1 MRTTDRVMP
10 PKLLRLVVAIAG
22 CIAGSAAAWA
32 VDGPF
37 LTTVGTSKSPPGS
50 ERLCQDVAGVCARR
64 APGRRLA
71 GEAER
76 AAATAVNGAVNRRL
90 TPFIDPMGIGTSWV
104 PPAGQVGDCKHY
116 AVTKKSE
123 LVAAGVDPRRLLL
136 AIVARPD
143 NVLHAV
149 LVYRTEA
156 GDLILDSVSDRIIG
170 WRETAY
176 TVIKMQNPADPARWA
191 LVLEGPRARR
201 G

>member
-1 MRTTDRVMP
+1 MAAA
-10 PKLLRLVVAIAG
+10 LAG
-22 CIAGSAAAWA
+22 CIAGSTAAWA

-37 LTTVGTSKSPPGS
+37 LTTVGPSKAPPGS
-50 ERLCQDVAGVCARR
+50 ERLCRAVSGVCATRTV
-64 APGRRLA
+64 GRHLA
-71 GEAER
+71 GDAER
-76 AAATAVNGAVNRRL
+76 SLASEVNGAVNRRM
-90 TPFIDPMGIGTSWV
+90 TPFIDPAGIGTSWV

-116 AVTKKSE
+116 AVTKKSQ

-149 LVYRTEA
+149 LVYRSDT
-156 GDLILDSVSDRIIG
+156 GDLILDSQSDRIMG
-170 WRETAY
+170 WRESAY
-176 TVIKMQNPADPARWA
+176 TVIKMQNPANPARWS